1 MEQGFFAKLEDI
13 IKNGKPT
20 QREIAKFIYTYKDD
34 ASKLKISEV
43 SEKTNTSS
51 ASVVRFAKVLGLSGF
66 AELKVAL
73 KTNNNIR
80 QGQDNLEAN
89 NLEFCDTI
97 IDSLNMTHS
106 CIDQR
111 AVDELVERISSCR
124 KVDIYAV
131 GETNVVALDFQLK
144 LLRIGKIATSFQDAH
159 SQHFSSLNATSDDI
173 AIGISYSATTVPTL
187 EALQNAKESGA
198 FTVLI
203 CKKGVSKPDFVDL
216 LLVVEAS
223 ESSSRVFSTT
233 SRFSLLY
240 ITDYVYHSI
249 INSNKQYYYKQLDN
263 TRIKR
268 R

>member
-1 MEQGFFAKLEDI
+1 MEQGFFAKLEYI

-20 QREIAKFIYTYKDD
+20 QREIAKFIYSYKDD
-34 ASKLKISEV
+34 ASKLKISHV
-43 SEKTNTSS
+43 AEKANTSS
-51 ASVVRFAKVLGLSGF
+51 ASVVRFAKLLGFSGF

-73 KTNNNIR
+73 KTNNNVM

-89 NLEFCDTI
+89 NIEFCGTI
-97 IDSLNMTHS
+97 IDSLNMTHD
-106 CIDQR
+106 CINQW
-111 AVDELVERISSCR
+111 AVDELVSKIGQCR

-144 LLRIGKIATSFQDAH
+144 LLRIGLVSTSYQDAH
-159 SQHFSSLNATSDDI
+159 SQHFSSINATSDDV
-173 AIGISYSATTVPTL
+173 AIGISYSATTIPTL
-187 EALQNAKESGA
+187 EALKNAKNSGA

-203 CKKGVSKPDFVDL
+203 CKKGVPKPKYVDL
-216 LLVVEAS
+216 IIVVEAS

-240 ITDYVYHSI
+240 ITDYIYHSI
-249 INSNKQYYYKQLDN
+249 INSNKEYYYKQLDN